1 LTLVGRFC
9 GYGNFSR
16 GSLMSWHYLLAVIP
30 WVVLGPHAAA
40 NDSTDEL
47 LKKSRAAFQARDPE
61 KAIELAGQAIEAAP
75 DDARGY
81 VLRGDMQAAL
91 GRHTEAVADYGQ
103 AIERAPQQAELFDR
117 RGSEQFKLARIDE
130 SIADFDRF
138 IAQRPDQAPFHWKRG
153 ISLYY
158 AGRFDDGRKQF
169 EGYQT
174 VDNNDVENAVWR
186 YLCMA
191 RASGVAKARVDI
203 LPIKRDVRVPMM
215 QVYALYHG
223 KSTPDDVMRAVDQ
236 GNPTP
241 EQLNERLF
249 YAHLYL
255 GLYYDAAGDAK
266 QAAEH
271 INAAEG
277 HKISHYMWDVARV
290 HAARLRETKK

>member
-1 LTLVGRFC
+1 MVWQKVVTALACVV
-9 GYGNFSR
+9 
-16 GSLMSWHYLLAVIP
+16 SLIAVDGES
-30 WVVLGPHAAA
+30 V
-40 NDSTDEL
+40 DEL
-47 LKKSRAAFQARDPE
+47 HDRARKSYQAREPE
-61 KAIELAGQAIEAAP
+61 KALELAGQAIEAAP

-91 GRHTEAVADYGQ
+91 GRHTEAVADYTQ

-138 IAQRPDQAPFHWKRG
+138 LALRPDQAPHHWKRG

-158 AGRFDDGRKQF
+158 AGRFDDGRRQF

-174 VDNNDVENAVWR
+174 VANNDVENAVWR

-215 QVYALYHG
+215 QVYGLYRG
-223 KSTPDDVMRAVDQ
+223 ELMPDDVMRAVDQ
-236 GNPTP
+236 GDPSP

-249 YAHLYL
+249 YAELYL
-255 GLYYDAAGDAK
+255 GLYYEAADDAK

-271 INAAEG
+271 MNSAES